1 MKRVVVG
8 LSGGVDSS
16 VTAYLLKEQGYE
28 VIGLFMKNW
37 HDASV
42 TLEAEC
48 PWIEDSTDA
57 LLVAEKIGIPFQVI
71 DFSEVYKEKIVDY
84 MFAEYEKGR
93 TPNPDVLCNRE
104 IKFDV
109 FLDKCLELG
118 ADYVATGHYCQKGE
132 IEKDGKKIFQLLAG
146 ADGNKDQSYFLCQ
159 LSQAQLSKALFPI
172 GHLEKPEVRKIA
184 EAQGLVTANKKDS
197 QGLCFIGKVHL
208 PEFLQQKLKPKKGV
222 IIEIAKDASI
232 FKKEAESTLEGLT
245 KPQIFKQ
252 EDGDIVGQHSGAHYF
267 TVGQRKGLGVGG
279 KIEPLFVIQTDVDE
293 NVVYTG
299 QGHDHPGLNRKGLF
313 INKEE
318 IHWTRE
324 DLSMMIGE
332 ERTYQTR
339 IRYRQKLTP
348 AKLFMKPEGL
358 YIVFEE
364 NQRGVAA
371 GQFAAWY
378 NGAESIGS
386 GVIAG

>member
-1 MKRVVVG
+1 M
-8 LSGGVDSS
+8 
-16 VTAYLLKEQGYE
+16 
-28 VIGLFMKNW
+28 
-37 HDASV
+37 
-42 TLEAEC
+42 
-48 PWIEDSTDA
+48 
-57 LLVAEKIGIPFQVI
+57 
-71 DFSEVYKEKIVDY
+71 
-84 MFAEYEKGR
+84 
-93 TPNPDVLCNRE
+93 
-104 IKFDV
+104 
-109 FLDKCLELG
+109 
-118 ADYVATGHYCQKGE
+118 
-132 IEKDGKKIFQLLAG
+132 
-146 ADGNKDQSYFLCQ
+146 
-159 LSQAQLSKALFPI
+159 SQAQLSKALFPI

-232 FKKEAESTLEGLT
+232 FKKEADLTLEGLT
-245 KPQIFKQ
+245 KPPIFKQ
-252 EDGDIVGQHSGAHYF
+252 EDGEIVGQHSGAHYF

-279 KIEPLFVIQTDVDE
+279 KIEPLFVIQTDVY
-293 NVVYTG
+293 NNIVYTG

-313 INKEE
+313 INEEE

-324 DLSMMIGE
+324 DLSMEVGE

-378 NGAESIGS
+378 DGEESIGS